1 MGTMQKLDPTKMRD
15 WQIAE
20 ATLRPAKDLA
30 AELGLSEE
38 RIRALHA
45 ARAI

>member
-1 MGTMQKLDPTKMRD
+1 MRLS
-15 WQIAE
+15 
-20 ATLRPAKDLA
+20 ATPVSYRRAPPSLGQHTQEVLH
-30 AELGLSEE
+30 ELGLSEE